1 MQKVKHIEPK
11 VLKKNELDRCSAHF
25 VPILMPSKATWASG
39 HSSETIDVQK
49 VKKKSAKAVQREGSG
64 AKRHKRPGAFRLVL
78 MLTLW
83 ISTCAL
89 GVLMLRI
96 TPQQLAGGFA
106 IAFNISFNCLKIIEY
121 HLIYSNIIYLV
132 CIYGQKCCMLLYG
145 CMTSSNRQVLRYH
158 RYHRYHRYQVA
169 HLSDHPQKSRRVPG
183 ENFTMSCLLLQKLP
197 LEPPLE
203 GQIESCSCMQL
214 QHLQGFRISH
224 LETPIMTHY
233 VVSRCESVLW

>member
-106 IAFNISFNCLKIIEY
+106 IAFNISFNCLKTI
-121 HLIYSNIIYLV
+121 
-132 CIYGQKCCMLLYG
+132 
-145 CMTSSNRQVLRYH
+145 
-158 RYHRYHRYQVA
+158 
-169 HLSDHPQKSRRVPG
+169 
-183 ENFTMSCLLLQKLP
+183 
-197 LEPPLE
+197 
-203 GQIESCSCMQL
+203 
-214 QHLQGFRISH
+214 
-224 LETPIMTHY
+224 
-233 VVSRCESVLW
+233 